1 MTVSP
6 INSNPEREVIERLVR
21 METKLDYVLT
31 RSDED
36 RLASR
41 QDVTEVRKDLDDTEG
56 RVGKLE
62 NWKYAVSAAVLLSA
76 GSVGLTAS
84 NVASAAGK

>member
-6 INSNPEREVIERLVR
+6 INQNPEREVIERLVR
-21 METKLDYVLT
+21 METKLDAALI

-36 RLASR
+36 RATHHR
-41 QDVTEVRKDLDDTEG
+41 DVTKIREDLDETDG

-62 NWKYAVSAAVLLSA
+62 NWKYAVSAAVLLSG
-76 GSVGLTAS
+76 GSIALTAS
-84 NVASAAGK
+84 NVASATGK

>member
-6 INSNPEREVIERLVR
+6 INQNPEREVIERLVR
-21 METKLDYVLT
+21 METKLDAALI

-36 RLASR
+36 RNTHRSDI
-41 QDVTEVRKDLDDTEG
+41 QEVRKDLDDTDG

-62 NWKYAVSAAVLLSA
+62 NWKYAVSAAVLLST
-76 GSVGLTAS
+76 GSVALTAS

>member
-6 INSNPEREVIERLVR
+6 INQNPEREVIERLVR
-21 METKLDYVLT
+21 METKLDASLQ

-36 RLASR
+36 RATHR
-41 QDVTEVRKDLDDTEG
+41 RDMDDVRKDIDDTDG

-62 NWKYAVSAAVLLSA
+62 NWKYAVSAAVLLSG
-76 GSVGLTAS
+76 GSIALTAS
-84 NVASAAGK
+84 NAATAAGK